1 MKISIFKEFFYYLW
15 FICTNT
21 TYYINKSSFI
31 NNSHLRKY
39 SHTWFAE
46 IDRLKLVIIFIK
58 FFLGTQRNNKK
69 QYSYPLYYQYW
80 PLKFSFS
87 ILFKSNI
94 HSKLDIPNLSGLNI
108 KSVNIM
114 SCMKNSFFFISNIE
128 SLFCSIHDR
137 VIKKINVVFS
147 EKMGIKTV
155 TQLYPSKKR
164 KILTKSGQKKRHH
177 KTTHFDT

>member
-69 QYSYPLYYQYW
+69 QYSDSFDYQDRS
-80 PLKFSFS
+80 LKFPFP
-87 ILFKSNI
+87 ILFKSDI
-94 HSKLDIPNLSGLNI
+94 HSKFHIPNLSRLNMEAI
-108 KSVNIM
+108 NIM
-114 SCMKNSFFFISNIE
+114 PRMKNSFFFISNIE
-128 SLFCSIHDR
+128 SFFRGIHNKSI
-137 VIKKINVVFS
+137 
-147 EKMGIKTV
+147 
-155 TQLYPSKKR
+155 KR
-164 KILTKSGQKKRHH
+164 
-177 KTTHFDT
+177 